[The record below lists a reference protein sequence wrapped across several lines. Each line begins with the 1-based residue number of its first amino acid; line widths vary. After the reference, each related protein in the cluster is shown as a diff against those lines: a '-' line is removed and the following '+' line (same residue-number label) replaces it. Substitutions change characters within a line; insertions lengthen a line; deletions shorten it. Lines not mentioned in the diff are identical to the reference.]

1 MEKSYIVGLGEV
13 LWDVFPDGRKLGG
26 APGNFAWHVSQFG
39 LDSLAAS
46 AVGDDALG
54 REALASFDEKGL
66 SYLIPFVD
74 RPTGTVQVTL
84 DAAGVPS
91 YEICEGVAWDHIP
104 FTEALA
110 QVARNAK
117 AVCWGSLAQRNVV
130 SRASIASFLAA
141 TPASCLKVFDI
152 NLRQHFYSKD
162 IIETSLR
169 ACDIL
174 KINDDE
180 LVIVSRMFGIEG
192 PASAE
197 SLTAEMAEKTCRRLI
212 ADYGLKMLVLTCGA
226 VGSYVFSDKEKSY
239 IQTPKVKV
247 ADTVGAGDSFTAAF
261 IASLLLGKDLKTA
274 HQKAVE
280 VSAYVCTCKGA
291 MPVLP
296 EGMKS

>member
-117 AVCWGSLAQRNVV
+117 AVCWGSLAQRNTV

-141 TPASCLKVFDI
+141 TPASCLKVFAI

-162 IIETSLR
+162 IIETSLH

-197 SLTAEMAEKTCRRLI
+197 SLTAELAEKTCRRLI

-239 IQTPKVKV
+239 ISTPKVKV

-261 IASLLLGKDLKTA
+261 IASLLLGKDLKAA

-291 MPVLP
+291 MPILP
-296 EGMKS
+296 EGMKF

>member
-1 MEKSYIVGLGEV
+1 MEKSYMVCHGEV

-117 AVCWGSLAQRNVV
+117 AVCWGSLAQRNAV

-239 IQTPKVKV
+239 ISTPKVKV

-296 EGMKS
+296 DGMKF

>member
-39 LDSLAAS
+39 LHSLAAS

-117 AVCWGSLAQRNVV
+117 AVCWGSLAQRNTV

-162 IIETSLR
+162 IIETSLH

-226 VGSYVFSDKEKSY
+226 VGSYVFSNKEKSY
-239 IQTPKVKV
+239 ISTPKVTV

-291 MPVLP
+291 MPILP
-296 EGMKS
+296 EGMKF

>member
-1 MEKSYIVGLGEV
+1 MGKSYIVGLGEV

-39 LDSLAAS
+39 LHSLAAS

-117 AVCWGSLAQRNVV
+117 AVCWGSLAQRNTV

-197 SLTAEMAEKTCRRLI
+197 CLTAEMAEKTCRRLI

-226 VGSYVFSDKEKSY
+226 VGSYVFSNKEKSY
-239 IQTPKVKV
+239 ISTPKVTV
-247 ADTVGAGDSFTAAF
+247 ADTVGAGDSFTATF
-261 IASLLLGKDLKTA
+261 IASLLLDKDLKTA

-296 EGMKS
+296 DGMKF

>member
-117 AVCWGSLAQRNVV
+117 AVCWGSLAQRNAV

-226 VGSYVFSDKEKSY
+226 VGSYVFSNKEKSY
-239 IQTPKVKV
+239 ISTPKVTV

-296 EGMKS
+296 DGMKF

>member
-117 AVCWGSLAQRNVV
+117 AVCWGSLAQRNAV

-226 VGSYVFSDKEKSY
+226 VGSYVFSNEEKSY
-239 IQTPKVKV
+239 LATPKVTV

-296 EGMKS
+296 EGMKF

>member
-117 AVCWGSLAQRNVV
+117 AVCWGSLA
-130 SRASIASFLAA
+130 
-141 TPASCLKVFDI
+141 
-152 NLRQHFYSKD
+152 
-162 IIETSLR
+162 
-169 ACDIL
+169 
-174 KINDDE
+174 
-180 LVIVSRMFGIEG
+180 
-192 PASAE
+192 
-197 SLTAEMAEKTCRRLI
+197 
-212 ADYGLKMLVLTCGA
+212 
-226 VGSYVFSDKEKSY
+226 
-239 IQTPKVKV
+239 
-247 ADTVGAGDSFTAAF
+247 
-261 IASLLLGKDLKTA
+261 
-274 HQKAVE
+274 
-280 VSAYVCTCKGA
+280 
-291 MPVLP
+291 
-296 EGMKS
+296 

>member
-117 AVCWGSLAQRNVV
+117 AVCWGSLAQRNAV

-226 VGSYVFSDKEKSY
+226 VGSYVFSNKEKSY
-239 IQTPKVKV
+239 ISTPKVTV

-296 EGMKS
+296 EGMKF

>member
-54 REALASFDEKGL
+54 REALDAFDEKGL

-91 YEICEGVAWDHIP
+91 YEICGGVAWDHIP

-110 QVARNAK
+110 QAARNAK
-117 AVCWGSLAQRNVV
+117 AVCWGSLAQRNAV

-141 TPASCLKVFDI
+141 TPASCLKVLDI
-152 NLRQHFYSKD
+152 NLRQQFYSKD
-162 IIETSLR
+162 IIETSML

-192 PASAE
+192 PSSAE
-197 SLTAEMAEKTCRRLI
+197 SLTAELAEKTCRRLI
-212 ADYGLKMLVLTCGA
+212 TDYGLKMLVLTCGA

-239 IQTPKVKV
+239 ISTPKVKV

-261 IASLLLGKDLKTA
+261 IASLLLGKDLKAA

-291 MPVLP
+291 MPILP
-296 EGMKS
+296 EGMKF

>member
-54 REALASFDEKGL
+54 REALAAFDEKGL

-117 AVCWGSLAQRNVV
+117 AVCWGSLAQRNAV

-212 ADYGLKMLVLTCGA
+212 ADYGLRMLVLTCGA
-226 VGSYVFSDKEKSY
+226 VGSYVFSCEEKSY
-239 IQTPKVKV
+239 ISTPKVKV

-261 IASLLLGKDLKTA
+261 IASLLLGKDLKAA

-296 EGMKS
+296 DGMK